1 MASSSSAQAAPPA
14 TTTDEADIDA
24 EMVQST
30 VDISLSLA
38 LSLVQSWM
46 PPASFTPLDQS
57 VVQSRK
63 KLEEYM
69 RRPPRLGVGTPIP
82 TTQNTQST
90 YHETQKL
97 KNKLVGS
104 GTARRKAEEETK
116 LNGAGSKRPGNNN
129 SDEEDESESR
139 ASAMRKKQ
147 TRTGINGLSVFGGG
161 KGGKDSKPNF
171 NTETLPQSRDDAVP
185 ATSSTAPSARERTPP
200 APTSPTCSFSSTTK
214 ASPEPTAATEADTGT
229 RSSPHAEPP
238 AIQGTPDE
246 LMGIHKLPAKLP
258 LAAKIWPQSQSQSQS
273 PPQSKRRKTL
283 TAMRPPPSPSH
294 TWSMVLPRL
303 PLSSSA
309 SESVASSSVPSSSAA
324 TDTGLDSTARLS
336 RKERKRLRK
345 AAQQTEVQTQENAAY
360 DHEGRGRDS
369 VSGCKSQDACATPPD
384 ISVVAMKATSTPRS
398 RPTEADSDDSDG
410 DDDESEEMVSRASE
424 EHRVVAQDDTMQD
437 GGKKKRKRRARKK
450 PGPG

>member
-14 TTTDEADIDA
+14 STTDDADIDA
-24 EMVQST
+24 ETIQST
-30 VDISLSLA
+30 VDMSLSLA

-46 PPASFTPLDQS
+46 PPASSTPLDQS

-82 TTQNTQST
+82 TAQHTQPT

-104 GTARRKAEEETK
+104 GAARRKAEEESK
-116 LNGAGSKRPGNNN
+116 LNGTGSKRPPNND
-129 SDEEDESESR
+129 SDEEDEPESR
-139 ASAMRKKQ
+139 ASAMKKKQ
-147 TRTGINGLSVFGGG
+147 ARTGINVFAGG
-161 KGGKDSKPNF
+161 KGLKHSKPNS
-171 NTETLPQSRDDAVP
+171 NTEASPQSRDDAV
-185 ATSSTAPSARERTPP
+185 AVTSVTTFSVRERTPP

-214 ASPEPTAATEADTGT
+214 ASPEPTASTETDAGT

-238 AIQGTPDE
+238 ATQATPDE
-246 LMGIHKLPAKLP
+246 PMGVHKLPAKLP
-258 LAAKIWPQSQSQSQS
+258 LAAKVWPQSQT
-273 PPQSKRRKTL
+273 PPQTKRRKTL
-283 TAMRPPPSPSH
+283 TAMLPPPSPSH
-294 TWSMVLPRL
+294 TWSMVLPHSR
-303 PLSSSA
+303 SA

-324 TDTGLDSTARLS
+324 TDPSLDSTARLS

-345 AAQQTEVQTQENAAY
+345 AAQQTEIQTQENTAN
-360 DHEGRGRDS
+360 DHEGQAVDRGRDS
-369 VSGCKSQDACATPPD
+369 TPESKSQVAGAFPPD
-384 ISVVAMKATSTPRS
+384 LSVVAMAATRPG
-398 RPTEADSDDSDG
+398 PTEADSDDSDG